1 MLWVPKRTVSMSP
14 FEHPK
19 HMLKLIGKKI
29 FTVLRSK
36 NLFISKPVMSAH
48 ILLNL
53 LNKSN
58 VRLNNIVAQMI
69 YSIWAT
75 SQQNLSSGFPTKRD
89 SNQSPQ
95 LQRLAKKLKFRSFV
109 AS

>member
-1 MLWVPKRTVSMSP
+1 MLWVPKRTVSMTP

-29 FTVLRSK
+29 FTILRSK
-36 NLFISKPVMSAH
+36 IFFISKPLTSAH

-58 VRLNNIVAQMI
+58 VRLNNIVAQMGLVARKPVFGV
-69 YSIWAT
+69 SDKASFKSVSSAAET
-75 SQQNLSSGFPTKRD
+75 S
-89 SNQSPQ
+89 
-95 LQRLAKKLKFRSFV
+95 
-109 AS
+109 